1 MNNYIT
7 IMDFLTQE
15 RKEELKFD
23 NFSYNREYVRRQKF
37 IMLNNCFTQQK
48 VVKLIQDADAVINRK
63 NIVDKIDAIVHCL
76 PVSQLIELGAF
87 EFSVNYVKTQ
97 DLSLTELQMIYHD
110 KINELCL
117 NLDMNDV
124 NIKNKTLLP
133 AVLRGEINPQTIA
146 FLKFQH
152 LHPENWKSI
161 IDKNNLRDEILS
173 TVNTT
178 DEFKC
183 GKCGERKHTYY
194 ITQVRSADE
203 PATVFYTC
211 VNCLKT
217 FTKSM

>member
-1 MNNYIT
+1 ME
-7 IMDFLTQE
+7 FLTDD
-15 RKEELKFD
+15 RKKELKFD

-37 IMLNNCFTQQK
+37 IMLNNCFTQPK
-48 VVKLIQDADAVINRK
+48 VVKLIQEADLMLNRK
-63 NIVDKIDAIVHCL
+63 DTINKIDLFVHCL
-76 PVSQLIELGAF
+76 PVSQLIELGVF
-87 EFSVNYVKTQ
+87 EFSVNYVKTH
-97 DLSLTELQMIYHD
+97 DLSLTELQMIYTD
-110 KINELCL
+110 KSDELCL
-117 NLDMNDV
+117 NLDMNDK
-124 NIKNKTLLP
+124 NIKNETLLP
-133 AVLRGEINPQTIA
+133 AILRGEINPQTIA
-146 FLKFQH
+146 FLRFNH